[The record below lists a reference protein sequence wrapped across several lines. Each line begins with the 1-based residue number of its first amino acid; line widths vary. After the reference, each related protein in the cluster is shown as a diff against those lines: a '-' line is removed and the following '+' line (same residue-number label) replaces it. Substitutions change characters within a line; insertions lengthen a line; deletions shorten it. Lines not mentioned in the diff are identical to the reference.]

1 MPETCVIVGASL
13 AVHFFS
19 PRPAVDHV
27 VACLT
32 CRNAAEQSF
41 VCQHGGA
48 PWPTAHEVPGGSSPE
63 LVPRGLHPQ
72 RIVIAPNFEVI
83 RAAGTLDGEAFGP
96 CVGVSRQS
104 LEGKFCELL
113 LYGVLRSCRGALAL
127 RSGAQRFRL

>member
-1 MPETCVIVGASL
+1 VIVGASL

-48 PWPTAHEVPGGSSPE
+48 AWFSVHEGPGGFSSELVPGGVHPSVSLPPLPSRSS
-63 LVPRGLHPQ
+63 
-72 RIVIAPNFEVI
+72 
-83 RAAGTLDGEAFGP
+83 
-96 CVGVSRQS
+96 
-104 LEGKFCELL
+104 
-113 LYGVLRSCRGALAL
+113 
-127 RSGAQRFRL
+127 